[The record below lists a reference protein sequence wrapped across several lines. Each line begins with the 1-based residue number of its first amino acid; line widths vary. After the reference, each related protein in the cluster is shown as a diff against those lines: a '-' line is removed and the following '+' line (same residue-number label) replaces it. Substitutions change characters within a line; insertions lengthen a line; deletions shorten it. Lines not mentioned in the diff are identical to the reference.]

1 MRLALV
7 TGGNKGVGLVCARRL
22 AEGGAHVI
30 IVGRDQA
37 ALARAEAEVPG
48 SRTLRLDVTD
58 ADAWELV
65 REPIDILVAAAGV
78 AEPGP
83 IARFPVDSFR
93 HILDV
98 NIIGVFLAVRAV
110 LPGMC
115 ERGWGRIIAIASS
128 ASHHGIRYG
137 SAYAAS
143 KAGLVGFIR
152 SVAVEAEGN
161 GVTAN
166 SICPAVIDSAMTDNS
181 IAKIVATGRT
191 EEQARAELV
200 AALSAPL
207 GRFVE
212 PSEVAAAVA
221 YFASDEAAAISGQ
234 SLILDGGAVQQ

>member
-1 MRLALV
+1 MTVALV
-7 TGGNKGVGLVCARRL
+7 TGGNKGVGLACARRL
-22 AEGGAHVI
+22 AQDGVEVVVA
-30 IVGRDQA
+30 GRDQA
-37 ALARAEAEVPG
+37 ALAHAHAEVPG
-48 SRTLRLDVTD
+48 SRVLTIDVTD
-58 ADAWELV
+58 AEAWQQV
-65 REPIDILVAAAGV
+65 NEPIDILVAAAGV

-83 IARFPVDSFR
+83 IARFPVDTFR

-98 NIIGVFLAVRAV
+98 NIIGVFLAVRTV

-152 SVAVEAEGN
+152 SVAVEAQGN

-166 SICPAVIDSAMTDNS
+166 SICPAVVDSAMTDNS
-181 IAKIVATGRT
+181 IAKIVATGLT
-191 EEQARAELV
+191 EEQARAELI

-212 PSEVAAAVA
+212 ADEVAAAVA
-221 YFASDEAAAISGQ
+221 YFASEGAAAINGQ